1 MSLRGQ
7 IMQRE
12 LIDFSNCETRINLY
26 GGAAYKFPITYQ
38 GERYLLKYGE
48 RMEPKNADQTSYVNS
63 PLSEHLGS
71 RCFEALGIPSQKT
84 ILGTYNGHSVVACR
98 DFICEIGENQ
108 YSLIEFKQL
117 ERAFVGWSSHVL
129 RTPQFENVIGV
140 FDSNPDIAGIAHAAE
155 SSYWRM
161 FLCDALLGN
170 FDRHAGN
177 WGYILDKQNNL
188 ILSPAPV
195 YDCGACL
202 TPRLSEEAMARI
214 ASSPAELR
222 ERALAF
228 PHACILVGGKRPT
241 YQEFFNSP
249 AADRCLRV
257 ARDFIP
263 SMNLASVYEVIN
275 GTPGLSDLRK
285 EYLYKTVQSRFD
297 VILAPIVEKRGIVK
311 ASRVVEIEKNR
322 AENDSPRGLQSSKAD
337 QMLKQ
342 AEVDVASAKKAVPSG
357 LKANKAK
364 NDPQHCKER

>member
-1 MSLRGQ
+1 
-7 IMQRE
+7 MQRE
-12 LIDFSNCETRINLY
+12 LVDFSNCETRINLY

-48 RMEPKNADQTSYVNS
+48 RMEPQNADQTSYMNS

-71 RCFEALGIPSQKT
+71 RCFEALGVPSQKT
-84 ILGTYNGHSVVACR
+84 ILGTYKGHSVVACK
-98 DFICEIGENQ
+98 DFIHEIGENR

-117 ERAFVGWSSHVL
+117 ERAFVGWSSHIL
-129 RTPQFENVIGV
+129 RTPQLENIVGV
-140 FDSNPDIAGIAHAAE
+140 FDNNPDIAGIAHAAE

-202 TPRLSEEAMARI
+202 TPRLKEEAMARI
-214 ASSPAELR
+214 VSSKTELR

-241 YQEFFNSP
+241 YQEFFESP
-249 AADRCLRV
+249 ESRRCLRV

-263 SMNLASVYEVIN
+263 SMNLESVYEVIN
-275 GTPGLSDLRK
+275 NAPGLSDLKK
-285 EYLYKTVQSRFD
+285 EYLCETVQSRFD
-297 VILAPIVEKRGIVK
+297 AILVPIAEKKG
-311 ASRVVEIEKNR
+311 KNR
-322 AENDSPRGLQSSKAD
+322 APRKV
-337 QMLKQ
+337 
-342 AEVDVASAKKAVPSG
+342 EVDKSRETEGHFAACVRTTAKSRDDVQARSFT
-357 LKANKAK
+357 
-364 NDPQHCKER
+364 RR